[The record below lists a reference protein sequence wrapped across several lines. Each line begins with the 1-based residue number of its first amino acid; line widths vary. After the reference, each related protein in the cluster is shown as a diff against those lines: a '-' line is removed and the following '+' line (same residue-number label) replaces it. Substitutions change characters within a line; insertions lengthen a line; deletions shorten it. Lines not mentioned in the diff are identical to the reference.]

1 MLSTNTDNIKRA
13 SKLTTLETLGQEV
26 YKLIWKYGLW
36 IVVLM
41 CTVASRLFYEMIYN
55 PEVSFRKLLALAGL
69 SSAVGTL
76 AIVSCASMGF
86 NNGWSIGIVVISGI
100 CAYRLVEY
108 FVSLDGPAIFGWFR
122 DIVNRSIPQK
132 KD

>member
-1 MLSTNTDNIKRA
+1 MPYSNTGHTTKAR
-13 SKLTTLETLGQEV
+13 KLTTLETLGQEV

-36 IVVLM
+36 MVVLL

-69 SSAVGTL
+69 TTSVGGL
-76 AIVSCASMGF
+76 AIVCCASLGF
-86 NNGWSIGIVVISGI
+86 DNGWSMLIVIMSGI

-108 FVSLDGPAIFGWFR
+108 FVSLDGARVLAWFR
-122 DIVNRSIPQK
+122 KIVNTSIPPK